1 MAAPPAP
8 PAPPLLP
15 APAPP
20 PPPLPGRSV
29 KGSASSYKS
38 PGRPPVLQHPVY
50 CENESYPGH
59 ELKSEQNCLFES

>member
-8 PAPPLLP
+8 PAPPGLP

-29 KGSASSYKS
+29 KGRVSSYLS
-38 PGRPPVLQHPVY
+38 PGLPPVLQQPVY
-50 CENESYPGH
+50 CENEYGGH
-59 ELKSEQNCLFES
+59 ELKSEQNCLFE